1 MSKAFRLG
9 AFIIATFL
17 IFGAGIFWIGSKRFL
32 FSSTYTLNADFENV
46 AGLTDGAEVRVN
58 GIHEG
63 TVKRKELPPG
73 PEGKVRVVMN
83 LKTATRDV
91 VKKDSVAAIKSEGLV
106 GDKYVEIAFGSK
118 QSPKVSD
125 GDTIRTEP
133 PLEISD
139 LIKKTNSILDSAKGA
154 MQSFDETAENLQSIS
169 SKINRGAG
177 SMGALIN
184 DRRVYQNA
192 NAGAA
197 AFKEDMEAL
206 KHNFLLRGFFKKRG
220 YEDSA
225 DLTKD
230 EIEKLPAKPLV
241 QKFAYEATKIFD
253 KPDTAKLKNQKA
265 LNDAGKYL
273 ETNPFGLAVVA
284 AYTDMKGDSE
294 ENRTLT
300 QARAMVVRDY
310 IVRNFKLDDT
320 RMKTIGLGKSGDV
333 SEPGRVEILI
343 YPTGTDVA
351 AQPKKKQAR

>member
-17 IFGAGIFWIGSKRFL
+17 IFAGGIFWIGSKRFL
-32 FSSTYTLNADFENV
+32 FSSTYTLNADFETV

-63 TVKRKELPPG
+63 TVNRKELPQS
-73 PEGKVRVVMN
+73 PEGKVRVVMK
-83 LKTATRDV
+83 LKNATRDV
-91 VKKDSVAAIKSEGLV
+91 VKRDSVAAIKSEGLV

-118 QSPKVSD
+118 ESPKVSD
-125 GDTIRTEP
+125 GDTIPTEP
-133 PLEISD
+133 PLELSD
-139 LIKKTNSILDSAKGA
+139 LIKKTNSILDSTSGT
-154 MQSFDETAENLQSIS
+154 MQHFGETAENLQSIS
-169 SKINRGAG
+169 SKIDRGAG

-220 YEDSA
+220 YESSA
-225 DLTKD
+225 ELTKD

-241 QKFAYEATKIFD
+241 QRFTYEAAKIFE
-253 KPDTAKLKNQKA
+253 KPDTAKLKNQKI
-265 LNDAGKYL
+265 LNEAGKYL
-273 ETNPFGLAVVA
+273 EANPFGVAVVV

-294 ENRTLT
+294 DNRTLT
-300 QARAMVVRDY
+300 QARAMLVRDY
-310 IVRNFKLDDT
+310 IVRNFKFDDT
-320 RMKTIGLGKSGDV
+320 RMKTIGMGKSESP
-333 SEPGRVEILI
+333 SEPARLEILI
-343 YPTGTDVA
+343 YPIGSDA
-351 AQPKKKQAR
+351 AAVQKKK